1 MDELTMFIIVATA
14 YMVLTVDI
22 HFVVILLAYFVSSL
36 PLLFWVHFLLQWWP
50 YFRWKICYVVDFV
63 NCYVFHRHIQ
73 RLTTKESGIK
83 FWIIA
88 VTRDSVCSEFRHLL

>member
-36 PLLFWVHFLLQWWP
+36 PFLF
-50 YFRWKICYVVDFV
+50 
-63 NCYVFHRHIQ
+63 
-73 RLTTKESGIK
+73 
-83 FWIIA
+83 
-88 VTRDSVCSEFRHLL
+88 

>member
-36 PLLFWVHFLLQWWP
+36 PFLFCYSGGLTSGGKFVTLLTLLT
-50 YFRWKICYVVDFV
+50 VM
-63 NCYVFHRHIQ
+63 
-73 RLTTKESGIK
+73 
-83 FWIIA
+83 
-88 VTRDSVCSEFRHLL
+88 CSTDISRG